1 VFEIE
6 LLVQHKRSN
15 GNSGKCTSKQEQR
28 KHNRK
33 VVKNQMIYHFKE
45 DMKI

>member
-6 LLVQHKRSN
+6 LLGSAQEQRKLSKHNHKL
-15 GNSGKCTSKQEQR
+15 KQEQR

-33 VVKNQMIYHFKE
+33 VVKNQMIYHFK
-45 DMKI
+45 DMKG